1 MTDPFGEL
9 VSIISP
15 CYNSSKFISH
25 AIESVL
31 EQTYKNWELIIV
43 DDGSTDN
50 SIEIIKKYEH
60 MDKRIKL
67 IEFGKNSGPALARN
81 RAINEAKGRY
91 IAFLDSDDI
100 WLPQKLEK
108 QIAFMI
114 ENNIALTYSSYYLI
128 DKNGNNRGVFITKKS
143 ATYNELLKTC
153 FIGNLTAIYDADI
166 IGKYFL
172 ENIGHGDYT
181 LWLKILKK
189 IAISR
194 GIIEPLAKYRLSDK
208 SFSANKIKA
217 ACWQWKIYSDIE
229 KLGFFS
235 SLYYFLNY
243 IYFGYIKYRNNRML

>member
-1 MTDPFGEL
+1 
-9 VSIISP
+9 
-15 CYNSSKFISH
+15 
-25 AIESVL
+25 
-31 EQTYKNWELIIV
+31 
-43 DDGSTDN
+43 
-50 SIEIIKKYEH
+50 
-60 MDKRIKL
+60 
-67 IEFGKNSGPALARN
+67 
-81 RAINEAKGRY
+81 
-91 IAFLDSDDI
+91 
-100 WLPQKLEK
+100 
-108 QIAFMI
+108 MI